1 MMSRE
6 INVKKLRKK
15 THLTLARLAEL
26 SGYDITCLVRL
37 VRNDRIVD
45 IS

>member
-37 VRNDRIVD
+37 V
-45 IS
+45 